1 MSDFTAY
8 TPATASP
15 AGKEILLGIE
25 KNFGFIPNLFN
36 YMIAAP
42 TTVQAYLQMMQLI
55 SQGSFSPAQAQL
67 ALLAVSLENDCHFCT
82 VAHRALGKKAG
93 IQPQTLTA
101 ILAGQKISDEKDRAL
116 VQFTQ
121 LLVRERGRPG
131 DAELQNFF
139 AAGFSQA
146 QVFELMLIIAVKTL
160 SNYSNHL
167 TQPEPNPQLVAML

>member
-8 TPATASP
+8 TPDTASQ
-15 AGKEILLGIE
+15 AGKEILLGIK

-55 SQGSFSPAQAQL
+55 SQGSFSPAQTQL
-67 ALLAVSLENDCHFCT
+67 ALLTVSLENDCNFCSL
-82 VAHRALGKKAG
+82 AHRALGKQAG
-93 IQPQTLTA
+93 IQAQTLSA
-101 ILAGQKISDEKDRAL
+101 LLAGQEIHDKKDQAL
-116 VQFTQ
+116 VQFTRQ
-121 LLVRERGRPG
+121 LVQARGRPG
-131 DAELQNFF
+131 DAAVQHFF

-167 TQPEPNPQLVAML
+167 TQPEPNPELLAML